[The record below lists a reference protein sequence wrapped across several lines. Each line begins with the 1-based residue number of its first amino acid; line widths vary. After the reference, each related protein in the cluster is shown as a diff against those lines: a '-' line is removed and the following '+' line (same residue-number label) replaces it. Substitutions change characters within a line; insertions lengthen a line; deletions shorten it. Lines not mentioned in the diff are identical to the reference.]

1 MRKKTLFLA
10 TFIFAIGCAEHAS
23 AQVSTTTTNPERIAM
38 LEKQIDL
45 HFTKG
50 KKQKVAAWIMLG
62 AGAAADIIGS
72 SLNNNDN
79 STSSNSNAGATI
91 AGLGALSM
99 VGSIP
104 VFFSASKNS
113 MKSRLAQFEK
123 SIETAANEND
133 RKEIV
138 NDVVSHLQGRA
149 TANRI
154 PAIVLSAGGGVLA
167 VVGIIV
173 SGNRDRDNYEG
184 WFTGNVWGPVLIVS
198 GISYA
203 AISIPFY
210 VRAGQYK
217 RSASR
222 VLESGK
228 VPDALF
234 TISPAIHAGPNYA
247 GIGMNISIGK

>member
-50 KKQKVAAWIMLG
+50 KRQKTAAWIMLG
-62 AGAAADIIGS
+62 AGALADVVGS

-79 STSSNSNAGATI
+79 STTGNSSGGSII
-91 AGLGALSM
+91 AGLGGLSII
-99 VGSIP
+99 GSIP
-104 VFFSASKNS
+104 VFFGSSKNM

-133 RKEIV
+133 RREIV
-138 NDVVSHLQGRA
+138 NDVVSHLKGRA
-149 TANRI
+149 TANKI
-154 PAIVLSAGGGVLA
+154 PAIVMSVGGGVLA
-167 VVGIIV
+167 VSGIIV
-173 SGNRDRDNYEG
+173 SGNRDRDNFEG
-184 WFTGNVWGPVLIVS
+184 WFTGNIWGPLLIFS
-198 GISYA
+198 GISTA
-203 AISIPFY
+203 AVSIPFY

-217 RSASR
+217 RAASR

-247 GIGMNISIGK
+247 GIGMNISLGR